1 MTPKEKAIQLVDKYL
16 SSIIFNIKQN
26 LEVSVI
32 EVAKKCATI
41 AVDEIIKAK
50 QEDSSFCDEQ
60 GEFHDFNDF
69 WTSVIEEIEK
79 L

>member
-1 MTPKEKAIQLVDKYL
+1 MTPKEKAIKLVDKYL
-16 SSIIFNIKQN
+16 GNIIFNINQN

-32 EVAKKCATI
+32 ETAKKCATI

-50 QEDSSFCDEQ
+50 QEDSSFCDEY
-60 GEFHDFNDF
+60 GEFHDFNYF
-69 WTSVIEEIEK
+69 WQSVIEEIEK